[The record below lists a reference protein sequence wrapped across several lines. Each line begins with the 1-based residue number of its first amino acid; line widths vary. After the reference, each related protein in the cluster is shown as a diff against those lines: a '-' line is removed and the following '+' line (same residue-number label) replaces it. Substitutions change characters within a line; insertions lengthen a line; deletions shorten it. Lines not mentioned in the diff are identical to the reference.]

1 MKDIFELDS
10 DMGGSF
16 LYKSNFLEI
25 GNQKLAY
32 IDEGPKD
39 APVLL
44 MNHGNPTWSYLY
56 RHFIAEYSDKYR
68 CVVPD
73 HIGFGRSTK
82 PTNRDYYSLQQH
94 IDNLTT
100 LVNHLDLTNV
110 FPVGQD
116 WGGPIGLGWASH
128 NKERVGGLVILNTWA
143 FVKRYTM
150 KLPLFF
156 RILLGSRYLGK
167 WTVVN
172 RNMFVNR
179 IIPMMI
185 HKKENIK
192 PDIDTMMKAYQAP
205 FIHKKDRIGVHEFP
219 RMIPTKNSHPDW
231 NTMLQIEEAL
241 NEWDIPALLFT
252 CTKDRA
258 FSPEVASL
266 FHQILPN
273 SNEPFEIVAG
283 HYCQEEGMSEIFPK
297 LPAFLSNNT
306 P

>member
-1 MKDIFELDS
+1 MPKKFELDS

-16 LYKSNFLEI
+16 PYESNFLGI
-25 GNQKLAY
+25 NGQKMAY

-56 RHFIAEYSDKYR
+56 RHFIEEYQDKYR

-94 IDNLTT
+94 IDNLTA

-110 FPVGQD
+110 IPVGQD
-116 WGGPIGLGWASH
+116 WGGPIGLGWAAH
-128 NKERVGGLVILNTWA
+128 NKDRVGGLAILNTWA

-156 RILLGSRYLGK
+156 RVLLKSRFLGK

-172 RNMFVNR
+172 RNLFVNR
-179 IIPMMI
+179 IIPYGI

-192 PDIDTMMKAYQAP
+192 PDFDTMMKAYQAP
-205 FIHKKDRIGVHEFP
+205 FLNKKERISIHEFP
-219 RMIPTKNSHPDW
+219 RMIPTKASHSDW
-231 NTMLQIEEAL
+231 DTMLQIEEAL
-241 NEWDIPALLFT
+241 NGWDIPTLLFT
-252 CTKDRA
+252 MTKDIA
-258 FSPEVASL
+258 FSAEVANL
-266 FHQILPN
+266 FHEILPN
-273 SNEPFEIVAG
+273 SNQPFEIEAG
-283 HYCQEEGMSEIFPK
+283 HFCQEEATAEIFPK
-297 LPAFLSNNT
+297 LTSFLAEKA
-306 P
+306 